1 MKRAMKKITSKA
13 TLFLTLLL
21 LSSCSLEVAFLPYT
35 NSVIDSDTYETIET
49 DDYYKPGSFVKS
61 YQDVLRSNLNSSSR
75 VVPLKSAGEQ
85 KILVLPVNFPDYD
98 LNELDGNNGET
109 AHIHLQNAFFGEN
122 RTTRFYSVA
131 GFYEVSS
138 YGKLKI
144 SGEVAPWYT
153 LPASYSVRAIKDRVS
168 SNSEK
173 LNETAEILNLALL
186 EYAKT
191 NDLSAFDLDGN
202 GIVDSVYVI
211 YSYPYESKDVQN
223 IFWAF
228 AANMNKK
235 EPLLSHQANAYSWSS
250 YHYLNVTR
258 NKKPDP
264 HTYIHEVGHLLGL
277 PDYYN
282 TNYEDPYS
290 PLGGFDMMDYTLG
303 DHTGLSKMFLDWT
316 RPYLVKKSTTI
327 KLRPFSESG
336 DLLVLKNDWNGS
348 AVDEYILLE
357 YYTPTVL
364 NELDSTLNASFKLPK
379 TNGIKVY
386 HVDARTVYEIK
397 ENGVVRYPYANDYEG
412 AFNGTETIAHSNSTG
427 RYNNA
432 PIKTNKL
439 YKLLEPKESTNI
451 SEAFN
456 HANKDSLFQ
465 KGDEFGYKYFTDFRF
480 NDDMEINFRFKIV
493 QLTNAYATI
502 EVEVY

>member
-1 MKRAMKKITSKA
+1 MKKNTKKV
-13 TLFLTLLL
+13 TLLLPLLL
-21 LSSCSLEVAFLPYT
+21 LSSCSLEVAFLPYKHCIT
-35 NSVIDSDTYETIET
+35 DTDTCALIET
-49 DDYYKPGSFVKS
+49 DDYYKLGAYAKS
-61 YQDVLRSNLNSSSR
+61 YQDVLRSNTNGNSRIVPLNSS
-75 VVPLKSAGEQ
+75 GQQ
-85 KILVLPVNFPDYD
+85 KILVLPVNFPDFD
-98 LNELDGNNGET
+98 LNELDKNNGET

-131 GFYEVSS
+131 GYYEASS
-138 YGKLKI
+138 YGKLKL
-144 SGEVAPWYT
+144 SGTVAPWYT
-153 LPASYSVRAIKDRVS
+153 LPAEYSVSAIKSRVR
-168 SNSEK
+168 SNSDK

-191 NDLSAFDLDGN
+191 NDLSAFDLDNN
-202 GIVDSVYVI
+202 GVVDSVYVI
-211 YSYPYESKDVQN
+211 YSYPFEPKDVNN

-235 EPLLSHQANAYSWSS
+235 EPALTHQANAYSWSS
-250 YHYLNVTR
+250 YYYLDVGR

-282 TNYEDPYS
+282 TNYDDPYS

-303 DHTGLSKMFLDWT
+303 DHTGLSKMLLDWA
-316 RPYLVKKSTTI
+316 RPYAIKQSTTLN
-327 KLRPFSESG
+327 LRPFSETG
-336 DLLVLKNDWNGS
+336 DLLLLKNSWNEK

-386 HVDARTVYEIK
+386 HVDARTVYEVK
-397 ENGVVRYPYANDYEG
+397 NGSVVRYPYVNTYEG
-412 AFNGTETIAHSNSTG
+412 EFGGTELLAHSNSTG
-427 RYNNA
+427 SYNNA
-432 PIKTNKL
+432 PVKTNKL
-439 YKLLEPKESTNI
+439 YTLLEPRESTNI
-451 SEAFN
+451 NGLFKQ
-456 HANKDSLFQ
+456 ANKDSLFQ
-465 KGDEFGYKYFTDFRF
+465 KGDEFGYEYFTSFTF
-480 NDDMEINFRFKIV
+480 NDNTPLNFRFKII

-502 EVEVY
+502 EVEVF